1 MKIML
6 MTDLE
11 GVAGV
16 KNADQ
21 WCNIDSPY
29 YGLGCKLL
37 TMEVNA
43 AVEGFFAGGAQYVQV
58 ADGHGAGAIDIE
70 LLDPRVEYARGWG
83 GKAWPFG
90 LDDTFNGIAWV
101 GQHAK
106 ASSEFAHLC
115 HTQSFSYIDLSING
129 VSIGEF
135 GQYAMCGSELGVP
148 AFFGAGD
155 LAFTKEAEALVPGI
169 VTCAI
174 KRGVIPGVGEE
185 CILEEY
191 KRRNEGAVH
200 TPPVRARAMIRKAAE
215 AALWKLKKNPP
226 PLIPLKAP
234 FDRVTVLRPDK
245 QGDPKRIAHESHAT
259 SVIEAIAMPGDFV
272 PIKGQGEALGQ

>member
-21 WCNIDSPY
+21 WIYVDSPY
-29 YGLGCKLL
+29 YSLGCRLL
-37 TMEVNA
+37 TLEVNA
-43 AVEGFFAGGAQYVQV
+43 AVEGFFAGGATYVQV

-70 LLDPRVEYARGWG
+70 ILDPRVEYARGWG
-83 GKAWPFG
+83 AKAWPFG
-90 LDDTFNGIAWV
+90 LDDSFNGVAWV

-115 HTQSFSYIDLSING
+115 HTQSFSYIDLSVNG

-135 GQYAMCGSELGVP
+135 GQFAMCGAELGVP

-155 LAFTKEAEALVPGI
+155 LAFTKEAEALAPGI
-169 VTCAI
+169 ITCAI
-174 KRGVIPGVGEE
+174 KRGVMAGTGED
-185 CILEEY
+185 CALEEY
-191 KRRNEGAVH
+191 KHRNEGAVH
-200 TPPVRARAMIRKAAE
+200 TPPVRARAMIRKSAE
-215 AALWKLKKNPP
+215 AAAWKLRKNPP

-234 FDRVTVLRPDK
+234 FERVTLLRPDK
-245 QGDPKRIAHESHAT
+245 PGEPKRIARETHLT
-259 SVIEAIAMPGDFV
+259 SFIEAMAMPASFQAV
-272 PIKGQGEALGQ
+272 A

>member
-1 MKIML
+1 MRIMM

-16 KNADQ
+16 KNSEQ
-21 WCNIDSPY
+21 WCNVDSPFY
-29 YGLGCKLL
+29 AAACRLL
-37 TMEVNA
+37 TQEVNA
-43 AVEGFFAGGAQYVQV
+43 AVEGFFAGGAKYVQV

-90 LDDTFNGIAWV
+90 LDESYTGVAWV

-106 ASSEFAHLC
+106 ASSELAHLC
-115 HTQSFSYIDLSING
+115 HTQSFQYIDLSVNG

-135 GQYAMCGSELGVP
+135 GQLALCAAELRVP

-155 LAFTKEAEALVPGI
+155 WAFTEEAEALAAGI

-174 KRGVIPGVGEE
+174 KRGVMHGKGDE
-185 CILEEY
+185 CTLDEY
-191 KRRNEGAVH
+191 RQRNAGAVH
-200 TPPVRARAMIRKAAE
+200 TPPARARSMIRKAAE
-215 AALWKLKKNPP
+215 AAVWKLKKNPP
-226 PLIPLKAP
+226 PLIPLRAP
-234 FDRVTVLRPDK
+234 FERVAILRPLKKGEPK
-245 QGDPKRIAHESHAT
+245 QIARETHPH
-259 SVIEAIAMPGDFV
+259 SVIELMAMPMDLK
-272 PIKGQGEALGQ
+272 PLSM

>member
-1 MKIML
+1 MRIML

-16 KNADQ
+16 KNSEQ
-21 WCNIDSPY
+21 WCHLDSPFY
-29 YGLGCKLL
+29 LTGCKLL
-37 TMEVNA
+37 TLEVNA

-83 GKAWPFG
+83 GNAWPFG
-90 LDDTFNGIAWV
+90 LDKTFDGMAWV

-106 ASSEFAHLC
+106 ASTELAHLC
-115 HTQSFSYIDLSING
+115 HTQSFSYINLSMNG

-135 GQYAMCGSELGVP
+135 GQLAMCASELGVP

-155 LAFTKEAEALVPGI
+155 EAFTKEAEALAPGI

-174 KRGVIPGVGEE
+174 KRGVTTGTGEE
-185 CILEEY
+185 CTLDEY
-191 KRRNEGAVH
+191 RQRNAGAVH

-215 AALWKLKKNPP
+215 AAIWKLKRNPP
-226 PLIPLKAP
+226 ALIPLQAP
-234 FDRVTVLRPDK
+234 FDRETILRPKDK
-245 QGDPKRIAHESHAT
+245 GEPKVIARETHPT
-259 SVIEAIAMPGDFV
+259 SVIEAIAMPANFR
-272 PIKGQGEALGQ
+272 PAS